1 MLEYQ
6 PIVQRTSSAV
16 ALWAVAAVLLSA
28 LLAGPEQAV
37 AAAAG
42 GALAWANWRAVAF
55 LLRWA
60 SSDPERR
67 GGLALVGFH
76 VKGLA
81 FVAAAAGL
89 GMGLELPAAGL
100 LAGLS
105 AFVGGALWGALRS
118 VGSMRG
124 QRVAEG

>member
-1 MLEYQ
+1 MLEYE

-16 ALWAVAAVLLSA
+16 ALWAVVAVLASG
-28 LLAGPEQAV
+28 LLAGTEQAV

-42 GALAWANWRAVAF
+42 GALAWTNWRVVAF

-76 VKGLA
+76 VKGLV
-81 FVAAAAGL
+81 FVAAAAWL
-89 GMGLELPAAGL
+89 GIGLELPAAGL

-105 AFVGGALWGALRS
+105 AFAGGALWGALRS

-124 QRVAEG
+124 RQVAEG